1 MYHLF
6 KFKSL
11 QPVRPRPATGVSAG
25 AVFGGNAVRPTESGP
40 RILQPAACSYYA
52 TRCLLVLRVTR
63 PVACADSAAHTRI
76 APPAL
81 VPHGFLKRIPG
92 RLFRGP
98 PGRKEIVVRNRSVA
112 SSLRTTEPVF
122 YLMSCKFTFRSVKE
136 NVLPAPG
143 SLRTVIRSPCAS
155 TMCLTIANPRPVPP
169 CSRERPLSVR

>member
-11 QPVRPRPATGVSAG
+11 QPVRRRPATGVSAG

-40 RILQPAACSYYA
+40 RIPRP
-52 TRCLLVLRVTR
+52 RCLLIFRNPPAARITR
-63 PVACADSAAHTRI
+63 PVACTDSAAHTRI

-81 VPHGFLKRIPG
+81 VPHVFLKRIPG

-112 SSLRTTEPVF
+112 SCLRTTKPVF
-122 YLMSCKFTFRSVKE
+122 YLISCKFTFRSVKE

>member
-40 RILQPAACSYYA
+40 LIPRPAACSYYA
-52 TRCLLVLRVTR
+52 TRRLRGLRCPYPHCT
-63 PVACADSAAHTRI
+63 PV
-76 APPAL
+76 L
-81 VPHGFLKRIPG
+81 VPHGFLKRIPEAF
-92 RLFRGP
+92 FRGP

-112 SSLRTTEPVF
+112 SCLRTTEPVF